1 MRPGIEAPT
10 FLPGRQLVPE
20 LLGDS
25 EPGEIVTSAVRGGR
39 AVPGSSSYHSF
50 SVPPAA
56 ANPVHGAANPY
67 NEARSDSK
75 KQMAP
80 RARTESSSDAL
91 PRAQVVERKS
101 EKKSERKSEKKS
113 DRKSKKS
120 EKSVAQPA
128 PQQAA
133 PQQAAAPIAPVA
145 PGVNAIDPLAVPIPP
160 ELGPSIYSWIR
171 RLALQADLAGADRV
185 LRDALLDLSSSLA
198 VAIVYPGQDGLF
210 SLVNDDEIPRDTQP
224 LIAVATA
231 RRAIVSSH
239 SAIIPVLTSTE
250 TVAVITM
257 TRNPRNPAYHPVEQ
271 IAMIAL
277 ARESAAI
284 LHHLAV
290 SHIQKQAEINADK
303 GGLYRGEAL
312 EAHRARGTEGVPVHL
327 TPVWVKRTYPI
338 LLVTII
344 CAVLFA
350 AMIKVP
356 TYSSGFGAVSY
367 DGKRVNSSF
376 PGAVAEVLVKPGQ
389 EVHKGQVVLKLNSVK
404 EDGEY
409 KAALTEYNAAK
420 TQYLG
425 DRNDENNKR
434 AVISAS
440 NRLDQAKNLLETR
453 VIRAPKD
460 GVVSDTR
467 IKQGD
472 NLNPGDQILTI
483 VDKTTEPEIIAF
495 LPGGDRP
502 RLRVGMELQVDLS
515 PSGYKKKRETAI
527 ITEIGTE
534 AIGGSEA
541 AKYIGATLADS
552 MQGLKNGGP
561 FVIVKARLST
571 ATFKTDKQELRYTHG
586 MQAMTEVR
594 IQEKPFIVTL
604 LPALEKYLPE

>member
-20 LLGDS
+20 ALGDS

-39 AVPGSSSYHSF
+39 AIPGSSSYHSF
-50 SVPPAA
+50 SVPPPAA
-56 ANPVHGAANPY
+56 PLHGAANPY

-75 KQMAP
+75 KQLAP
-80 RARTESSSDAL
+80 RPRTESSSDAL
-91 PRAQVVERKS
+91 PRAQVVERRETKS
-101 EKKSERKSEKKS
+101 KSSKSEKKS
-113 DRKSKKS
+113 DRKSKKA
-120 EKSVAQPA
+120 EKSVAQAAAPA
-128 PQQAA
+128 P
-133 PQQAAAPIAPVA
+133 QAAAPIAAVA
-145 PGVNAIDPLAVPIPP
+145 PGVNAIDPLAVPVPP
-160 ELGPSIYSWIR
+160 ELGPSIYSWVR
-171 RLALQADLAGADRV
+171 RLALQADLPGADRV

-198 VAIVYPGQDGLF
+198 VTIVYPGQDGLF
-210 SLVNDDEIPRDTQP
+210 SLVNDEEIPRDTQP

-239 SAIIPVLTSTE
+239 SAIIPVLTSSE
-250 TVAVITM
+250 CVAVITM

-290 SHIQKQAEINADK
+290 THIQKQAEINADK

-327 TPVWVKRTYPI
+327 TPVWVKRTYPV

-350 AMIKVP
+350 TMIKVP
-356 TYSSGFGAVSY
+356 TYSSGFGVVSY

-376 PGAVAEVLVKPGQ
+376 QGAVAEVVVKPGQ
-389 EVHKGQVVLKLNSVK
+389 EVHKGQVVLKLNTAK
-404 EDGEY
+404 EDAEY
-409 KAALTEYNAAK
+409 KLALTEYNAAK

-425 DRNDENNKR
+425 DRNDEGNKR
-434 AVISAS
+434 AVVAAAGK
-440 NRLDQAKNLLETR
+440 LEHAKNQLETR

-534 AIGGSEA
+534 AIGGAEA
-541 AKYIGATLADS
+541 AKYVGATLADS

-561 FVIVKARLST
+561 FVIVKARLSS

-586 MQAMTEVR
+586 MQAQTEVR
-594 IQEKPFIVTL
+594 IQEKPFLVTL